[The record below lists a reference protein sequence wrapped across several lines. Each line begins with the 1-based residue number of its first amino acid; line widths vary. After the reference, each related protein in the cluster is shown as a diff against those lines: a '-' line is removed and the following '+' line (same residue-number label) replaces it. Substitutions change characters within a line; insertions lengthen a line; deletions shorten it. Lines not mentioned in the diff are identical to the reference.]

1 MTDQTAADPTAT
13 DPVME
18 GLTEICREALEQ
30 PDLILTENTTAADVD
45 GWDSLR
51 MVLIIVAVQE
61 RFGVRLTTREIDSLA
76 TVGDFATL
84 IRSRTNGAG

>member
-1 MTDQTAADPTAT
+1 
-13 DPVME
+13 
-18 GLTEICREALEQ
+18 
-30 PDLILTENTTAADVD
+30 
-45 GWDSLR
+45 

-84 IRSRTNGAG
+84 IRSRTSAAG